1 MHVTIDGQSLEFEGP
16 LTILH
21 AARKLDIDIPTMC
34 YMDTYDP
41 FTSCMICTVEVAGTG
56 QKLPACTA
64 QVADGMVIETQNETV
79 RKFRKLTLD
88 LLLSDHVG
96 DCEAPCRR
104 GCGVSMDIPQ
114 MIRHIEADD
123 LDKTMEV
130 IRAEMAMP
138 SVLER
143 FCHAPCETPCRR
155 GQYDDPI
162 AIKDLSRYASDRDL
176 QREAPWV
183 PEREPETGKRVTI
196 VGAGSSGLS
205 AAYFLALKGHAITV
219 YEKSTRA
226 LDSLHAL
233 DGELPDWVV
242 EGELKVLR
250 ALGVEIHFSSELG
263 DALSPSQL
271 MQESDALLLAIGQAD
286 PEFLTQLGLQVDAK
300 GLATDKGTGQTSV
313 PGVFACGNLLKKDK
327 RVIRS
332 FGSGKRSAWIVDQ
345 FVQGHSL
352 IGIPDYYDHAI
363 GKLKEG
369 EIDTFVEHA
378 NKVGRQAPAAVDAE
392 VFAIPEAQLESTRC
406 LHCDCREKNNCD
418 LRINSHEYGA
428 SQKHFKGPERATYA
442 FVNQD
447 AGAVYESGKCIKCGC
462 CVHVTNKEGEEF
474 GFAFVGR
481 GFDLKTT
488 VSLGK
493 TLKEGLVD
501 VAEKVV
507 QSCPTGA
514 LSHNEKLGRPQ
525 SAPAPTPEP

>member
-1 MHVTIDGQSLEFEGP
+1 MQVTIDGQALEADGP

-21 AARKLDIDIPTMC
+21 AARKLGIDIPTMC
-34 YMDTYDP
+34 YMDNYDP
-41 FTSCMICTVEVAGTG
+41 FTSCMICTVEVVGTG

-64 QVADGMVIETQNETV
+64 QISDGMEIATQSEAV

-114 MIRHIEADD
+114 MIRHVEADD
-123 LDKTMEV
+123 LDKAMEV
-130 IRAEMAMP
+130 VRADMALP

-155 GQYDDPI
+155 GQYDEPI
-162 AIKDLSRYASDRDL
+162 AIKDLTRYASDRDL
-176 QREAPWV
+176 QREAPWI
-183 PEREPETGKRVTI
+183 PERAVLSGKRIAI

-205 AAYFLALKGHAITV
+205 AAYFLALKGHACTV
-219 YEKSTRA
+219 YEKGTRV
-226 LDSLHAL
+226 LDSLHTR
-233 DGELPDWVV
+233 DGELPEWVV

-250 ALGVEIHFSSELG
+250 ALGVEIHLSKELG
-263 DALSPSQL
+263 DELSPSQL
-271 MQESDALLLAIGQAD
+271 MRDSDALLLAMGQCD
-286 PEFLTQLGLQVDAK
+286 PEFLKSLGLKVDDK
-300 GLATDKGTGQTSV
+300 GLVTKKGSGLTSV
-313 PGVFACGNLLKKDK
+313 PGVFACGNLLKPDK

-332 FGSGKRSAWIVDQ
+332 FASGKHSAFVVDQ
-345 FVQGHSL
+345 FVNGHSL
-352 IGIPDYYDHAI
+352 IGIPDYYDHTM

-378 NKVGRQAPAAVDAE
+378 NKVGRQAPAAGKTE

-406 LHCDCREKNNCD
+406 LHCDCREKTNCD
-418 LRINSHEYGA
+418 LRINSHEYEA

-447 AGAVYESGKCIKCGC
+447 AGAVYEAGKCIKCGC

-488 VSLGK
+488 ISLGK

-514 LSHNEKLGRPQ
+514 LSHNEKLGRPK
-525 SAPAPTPEP
+525 PE